1 MSKMKG
7 GEITMKKIV
16 NMVVGAIMAIAIWA
30 GEVFASATTS
40 GGGTISTP
48 GTTGFAGILYDLG
61 VVNILHGPIG
71 FVIGTGIF
79 CFAGYMAFK
88 QEVVGAIIA
97 GLGALIVLNA
107 DSLVSSLSAI
117 I

>member
-1 MSKMKG
+1 M
-7 GEITMKKIV
+7 MKKYV
-16 NMVVGAIMAIAIWA
+16 NVVMSAATAVVLMA

-40 GGGTISTP
+40 GGGTIATP

-88 QEVVGAIIA
+88 QEVVGAIITA
-97 GLGALIVLNA
+97 LGALVVLNA